1 VSTSNG
7 RAKPISLD
15 RILSEFVGEFDFAN
29 STHGVRGLNA
39 EQYAWM
45 LSTGGEFDLLEGWK
59 IVESIVPSLTHEQV
73 QSLTAPAVAAILK
86 IADGRINEVNAQFP
100 PAPDDPN
107 AVGPTPG
114 ETPPASA

>member
-15 RILSEFVGEFDFAN
+15 RILSEFAGEFDFAN

-39 EQYAWM
+39 EQYAVDA
-45 LSTGGEFDLLEGWK
+45 LDGRR
-59 IVESIVPSLTHEQV
+59 VRSLGSYGRSSSRSSRRSPTSR
-73 QSLTAPAVAAILK
+73 QSLTAPAVGAILK